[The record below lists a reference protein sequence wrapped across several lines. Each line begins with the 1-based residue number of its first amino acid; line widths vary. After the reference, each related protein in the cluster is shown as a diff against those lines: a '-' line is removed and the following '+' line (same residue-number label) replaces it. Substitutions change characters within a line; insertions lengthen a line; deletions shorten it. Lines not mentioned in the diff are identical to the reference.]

1 MSFPEKV
8 LNNVDAQNYSLAVSL
23 CTLNLPLTLGH
34 LSAAG
39 AKQAGEFGQ
48 NGEKNPSNTNC
59 EVVLLYPS
67 PLPTTSELSTVFNVH
82 VCPEMDLGGTCWL
95 PPEHEVL

>member
-1 MSFPEKV
+1 MGFGKPDLCACLSIMSFPEKV

-34 LSAAG
+34 LAAAG

-48 NGEKNPSNTNC
+48 NGEKI
-59 EVVLLYPS
+59 
-67 PLPTTSELSTVFNVH
+67 
-82 VCPEMDLGGTCWL
+82 
-95 PPEHEVL
+95 